1 MTDREL
7 LDEQVRYYRARALEY
22 DATSPTDDGPV
33 AEHIAMARQALR
45 DFAPR
50 GSVLELAGG
59 TGLWSAVLAESA
71 DELLV
76 TDASPEMIAV
86 NRAKLG
92 DRSNVRYALA
102 DAFDPPSDAPY
113 DLVFF
118 AAFLSHVPRDR
129 FGDFWAGVRAVLAP
143 GGSAFVFD
151 EADHGLW
158 QEDWIDEEAGIVRR
172 TLSDGTVRSRC
183 CGSLRRSRIAWP
195 ISPGRPRSR
204 PRARSTGGRL
214 GRSVRR
220 PDGRP
225 RQRSAKDQAA
235 PSQLA

>member
-76 TDASPEMIAV
+76 TDASPEMLAI

-92 DRSNVRYALA
+92 DRSNVRYAIA
-102 DAFDPPSDAPY
+102 DAFDPPADAAF

-118 AAFLSHVPRDR
+118 AAFLSHVPQGR
-129 FGDFWAGVRAVLAP
+129 FADFWAGMRAVLAP
-143 GGSAFVFD
+143 RGSAYVFD

-158 QEDWIDEEAGIVRR
+158 HEDWIDEDAGIVRR
-172 TLSDGTVRSRC
+172 TLNDGTSYRAVKILWKPAALQDRLADLGWQASIRASGPFYWGPVRPI
-183 CGSLRRSRIAWP
+183 IA
-195 ISPGRPRSR
+195 
-204 PRARSTGGRL
+204 TT
-214 GRSVRR
+214 
-220 PDGRP
+220 
-225 RQRSAKDQAA
+225 
-235 PSQLA
+235 